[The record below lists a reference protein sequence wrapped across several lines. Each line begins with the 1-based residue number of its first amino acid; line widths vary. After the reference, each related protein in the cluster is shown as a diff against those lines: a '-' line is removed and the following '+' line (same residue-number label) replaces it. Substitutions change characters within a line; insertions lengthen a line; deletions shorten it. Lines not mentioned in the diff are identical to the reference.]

1 VRRRRSGGEGRDIV
15 GTIEERI
22 RRAAAGLTIPG
33 FVASATRDGKP
44 ICDLAVGQ
52 RPDAVFWIASMTKAI
67 TAVAAMQ
74 LVEQGRIGLD
84 DPLGRIL
91 PLLDKVQ
98 VLDGFGP
105 DETPILR
112 APKRPVTLEHLL
124 THTSGYAYAMWNAD
138 VGRYCAKTG
147 LPDMGS
153 GLNAALELPLMFD
166 PGERWEYGIGIDIA
180 GKVVEALSGQSL
192 DAYFAEHIFAPLGM
206 TDTAF
211 RPTPAMR
218 ERLAGMNTR
227 TPDGAIAPIDFA
239 MSAEPEFW
247 GGGGGLYSTA
257 ADYLAFLNA
266 LLNGGVGANACILK
280 HETIK
285 RMAAHRIGPVPLRR
299 LASAMPFLTNDLDL
313 GFDGADWALSFQ
325 VNPQAGKH
333 GRPAGSLAWAGL
345 ANTYYW
351 ADPTHRFAG
360 VLMTQLL
367 PFADPQMLSLFEA
380 FERAVYDV

>member
-1 VRRRRSGGEGRDIV
+1 MGK
-15 GTIEERI
+15 IEERLEKV
-22 RRAAAGLTIPG
+22 AASLSIPG
-33 FVASATRDGKP
+33 FVAAATRDGAA
-44 ICDLAVGQ
+44 ICNLAVGQ

-74 LVEQGRIGLD
+74 LVEQGRLGLD
-84 DPLGRIL
+84 DPLGPVL

-105 DETPILR
+105 DDAPILR
-112 APKRPVTLEHLL
+112 APRRPVTLTHLL

-138 VGRYCAKTG
+138 VGRYCAKVG
-147 LPDMGS
+147 VPDMGS
-153 GLNAALELPLMFD
+153 GLNKALELPLMFD

-180 GKVVEALSGQSL
+180 GKVVEAVSGQPL

-206 TDTAF
+206 ADTAF

-218 ERLAGMNTR
+218 ERLAGMTMR
-227 TPDGAIAPIDFA
+227 TPDGALAPIDFA
-239 MSAEPEFW
+239 LSADPEFW

-266 LLNGGVGANACILK
+266 LLNDGAGKHGRILDG
-280 HETIK
+280 ETVK

-299 LASAMPFLTNDLDL
+299 LTTAMPFLTNDLDL
-313 GFDGADWALSFQ
+313 GFDGAEWALSFQ
-325 VNPQAGKH
+325 VNPKAGFH
-333 GRPAGSLAWAGL
+333 GRAAGSLAWAGL

-351 ADPTHRFAG
+351 ADPTHRVAG

-367 PFADPQMLSLFEA
+367 PFADPQVLSLFEA

>member
-1 VRRRRSGGEGRDIV
+1 MGK
-15 GTIEERI
+15 IEERI
-22 RRAAAGLTIPG
+22 RQAAAGLSVPG
-33 FVASATRDGKP
+33 FVASATRDGEP
-44 ICDLAVGQ
+44 ICDLAVDQ
-52 RPDAVFWIASMTKAI
+52 RTDAVFWIASMTKAI

-74 LVEQGRIGLD
+74 LVEQGRVGLD
-84 DPLGRIL
+84 EPLGPIL

-112 APKRPVTLEHLL
+112 APKRPVTLAHLL
-124 THTSGYAYAMWNAD
+124 THTAGYAYAMWNAN

-147 LPDMGS
+147 LPDLGS

-180 GKVVEALSGQSL
+180 GKVVEALSGQPL

-239 MSAEPEFW
+239 VAAEPEFLA
-247 GGGGGLYSTA
+247 GGGGLYSTA
-257 ADYLAFLNA
+257 ADYLVFLNA
-266 LLNGGVGANACILK
+266 LLNDGVGVNGAILK
-280 HETIK
+280 AETIG
-285 RMAAHRIGPVPLRR
+285 RMAAHRIEPVPLRR
-299 LASAMPFLTNDLDL
+299 LKTVMPFLTNDLDL
-313 GFDGADWALSFQ
+313 GFEGAEWALSFQ
-325 VNPQAGKH
+325 VNPEAGRH
-333 GRPAGSLAWAGL
+333 GRAAGSLAWAGL

-351 ADPTHRFAG
+351 ADRTHRIAG
-360 VLMTQLL
+360 VLMTQLF
-367 PFADPQMLSLFEA
+367 PFADPQVLSLFEA

>member
-1 VRRRRSGGEGRDIV
+1 MDK
-15 GTIEERI
+15 IEERV
-22 RRAAAGLTIPG
+22 REAAAGLTIPG
-33 FVASATRDGKP
+33 FVAAATRDGETLY
-44 ICDLAVGQ
+44 DFAVGQ

-74 LVEQGRIGLD
+74 LVEQGKIGLD
-84 DPLGRIL
+84 EPLGPIL
-91 PLLDKVQ
+91 PLLAKVQ

-112 APKRPVTLEHLL
+112 APKRPVTLAHLL

-153 GLNAALELPLMFD
+153 GLDAALELPLMFD
-166 PGERWEYGIGIDIA
+166 PGERWEYGIGIDVA
-180 GKVVEALSGQSL
+180 GKVVEALSGQTL

-206 TDTAF
+206 TDTSF
-211 RPTPAMR
+211 RPTASMR
-218 ERLAGMNTR
+218 ERLAGMSMR
-227 TPDGAIAPIDFA
+227 TPDGALAPIDFA
-239 MSAEPEFW
+239 LSAEPEFW

-257 ADYLAFLNA
+257 SDYLVFLNA
-266 LLNGGVGANACILK
+266 LLNDGAGKHGRILDG
-280 HETIK
+280 ETIT

-299 LASAMPFLTNDLDL
+299 LTSAMPFLTHDLDL

-325 VNPQAGKH
+325 VNPEAGKH
-333 GRPAGSLAWAGL
+333 GRAAGSLAWAGL

-351 ADPTHRFAG
+351 ADPTHRVAG

-367 PFADPQMLSLFEA
+367 PFADPQVLSLFEA

>member
-1 VRRRRSGGEGRDIV
+1 MSSIEKRLRD
-15 GTIEERI
+15 
-22 RRAAAGLTIPG
+22 AAAPLTIPG
-33 FVASATRDGKP
+33 FVASATRDGAS
-44 ICDLAVGQ
+44 ICDFAVGQ
-52 RPDAVFWIASMTKAI
+52 RLDAVFWIASMTKAI
-67 TAVAAMQ
+67 TAVGAMQ
-74 LVEQGRIGLD
+74 LVEQGKVGLD
-84 DPLGRIL
+84 DPLGPIL
-91 PLLDKVQ
+91 PLLGKVK
-98 VLDGFGP
+98 VLEGFGP

-112 APKRPVTLEHLL
+112 APKRPVTLAHLL
-124 THTSGYAYAMWNAD
+124 THTAGYAYAMWNPD

-153 GLNAALELPLMFD
+153 GLNVALELPLMFD

-180 GKVVEALSGQSL
+180 GKVVEALSGQPL
-192 DAYFAEHIFAPLGM
+192 DAYFAEHIFEPLGM
-206 TDTAF
+206 ADTAF
-211 RPTPAMR
+211 RPTPSMR
-218 ERLAGMNTR
+218 KRLAGMTMR

-257 ADYLAFLNA
+257 ADYLLFLNA
-266 LLNGGVGANACILK
+266 LLNGGAGKNGRILK
-280 HETIK
+280 AETVQ

-299 LASAMPFLTNDLDL
+299 LATAMPFLSNDLDL

-325 VNPQAGKH
+325 VNPEPGRH
-333 GRPAGSLAWAGL
+333 GRAAGSLAWAGL

-351 ADPTHRFAG
+351 ADPTHRIAG

-367 PFADPQMLSLFEA
+367 PFADPQVLSLFEA